1 MKPEI
6 IIQQGLK
13 SANILLKNAQQRAA
27 ELDHLKGEL
36 VIITDANGKTFK
48 GFFRNVVFVILD
60 NRITARYTVCHI
72 LECNGVIMASE
83 HTDEYMTQW
92 IYARHP
98 TRTTDIMFNSINPPL
113 TLKQNFH
120 LIQFLQTV
128 LTLLTSVTVSM
139 DLRF

>member
-48 GFFRNVVFVILD
+48 GFYRDVEFR
-60 NRITARYTVCHI
+60 
-72 LECNGVIMASE
+72 
-83 HTDEYMTQW
+83 
-92 IYARHP
+92 
-98 TRTTDIMFNSINPPL
+98 
-113 TLKQNFH
+113 
-120 LIQFLQTV
+120 
-128 LTLLTSVTVSM
+128 
-139 DLRF
+139 